1 MPCNIDAAT
10 VWSDYVYFFKG
21 ENVWTW
27 HYDKEELIEGP
38 VSIDTWNVESNIDA
52 AVQWFANKKIYI
64 FKRFTYWR
72 INTHKEIEG
81 TAPVSVGWVGLLNS
95 ALFPECA
102 CDCMDGPN
110 RVFWKL
116 EKVNFEVEYGHTK
129 LLQELEV
136 IKHVIDLRNG
146 NPEVQK
152 EFTASKNIVETESFN
167 HSTGIALVRGSRF
180 KTTVPHSKNGKI
192 DLIAG
197 GISEFMFGPRK
208 ETSTEISK
216 VFTCPSFTDM
226 KVTCRVTLQMQEL
239 IVPYV
244 MTLRH
249 IDKNC
254 TCISRG
260 SYSKIS
266 FSHMYLSVNQGNKN

>member
-27 HYDKEELIEGP
+27 HYNKEELIEGP

-52 AVQWFANKKIYI
+52 AVQWFFNKRVYI

-72 INTHKEIEG
+72 INTHKQIEG
-81 TAPVSVGWVGLLNS
+81 TSSVPTGWVGLLDS
-95 ALFPECA
+95 TLFPDCA

-110 RVFWKL
+110 RVSWRF
-116 EKVNFEVEYGHTK
+116 EKVNFEVEFGHTK

-136 IKHVIDLRNG
+136 TKHVIDLRNG

-152 EFTASKNIVETESFN
+152 EFMASKNIVETESFN
-167 HSTGIALVRGSRF
+167 HSTGIALVSRF
-180 KTTVPHSKNGKI
+180 KTTTPHSKNGKI
-192 DLIAG
+192 DLIAR
-197 GISEFMFGPRK
+197 GISEFILGSQK
-208 ETSTEISK
+208 ETSTEKSK
-216 VFTCPSFTDM
+216 VFTCPSFANM
-226 KVTCRVTLQMQEL
+226 KVTCIVTLQMQEL
-239 IVPYV
+239 IVPYT

-249 IDKNC
+249 IDENC
-254 TCISRG
+254 TCVSRG
-260 SYSKIS
+260 SYTKIS
-266 FSHMYLSVNQGNKN
+266 FSHMHLSVNQGNKD